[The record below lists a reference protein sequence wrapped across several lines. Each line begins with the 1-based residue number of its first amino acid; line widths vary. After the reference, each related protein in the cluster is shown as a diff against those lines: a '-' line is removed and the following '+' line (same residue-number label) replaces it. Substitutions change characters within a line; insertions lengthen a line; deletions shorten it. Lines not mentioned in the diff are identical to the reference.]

1 MTTAQPP
8 LDAALFAPDQL
19 LADGVPVRLRA
30 SRCDECD
37 RHEFPARNYC
47 PSCGGPSEETQ
58 LSLDAT
64 VIGLTAVNHPP
75 PGALVPAPYS
85 VAVAAF
91 AEGVA
96 VLGPVPG
103 VSMEDLQLG
112 DRVRSVGILVGE
124 AVAYGW
130 QPI

>member
-30 SRCDECD
+30 SRCAECD

-58 LSLDAT
+58 LSSDAT
-64 VIGLTAVNHPP
+64 VIGVTAVKHAP
-75 PGALVPAPYS
+75 PGALVPVPYT

-91 AEGVA
+91 REGVA
-96 VLGPVPG
+96 VLGAVPG
-103 VSMEDLQLG
+103 VSMEDLRFG
-112 DRVRSVGILVGE
+112 DRVRSVGMLVGE
-124 AVAYGW
+124 AVAYAW